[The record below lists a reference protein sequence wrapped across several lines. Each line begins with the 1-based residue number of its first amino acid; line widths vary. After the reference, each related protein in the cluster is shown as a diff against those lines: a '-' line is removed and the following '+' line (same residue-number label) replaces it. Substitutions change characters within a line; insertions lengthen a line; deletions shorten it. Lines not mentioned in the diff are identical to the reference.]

1 MKKLPRITEFDGLR
15 GLLAWWVVASHL
27 LYNSGFG
34 TGSEQNIFL
43 RLLRN
48 GRYPVDVFIILSG
61 FVIFFLLEYRQE
73 TYRAFI
79 LRRFFRLYPVYI
91 VCFLISLLIADISI
105 HNMESLPWSSE
116 LTDYI
121 ARAKQEKQYYW
132 QHILAHSL
140 MLHGIFPNELLPNS
154 TNAFLSPAWSIS
166 LEWQFYLVAPFIF
179 ISLKRSPIYFL
190 VISGAVILLH
200 KYAHLAGYYPNP
212 GFLPLKAELFWVGGV
227 SFYILKLASKQGSS
241 LTGNRRLYGAAS
253 LTTLVV
259 LIVADYRIAI
269 GLILWITVFGAVL
282 AKTYRTSNAAS
293 LLVTRILNN
302 RYLQGMGKMSYST
315 YLAHVP
321 IIYICQWAILSM
333 FPSMIK
339 KEMLMLLSLSAV
351 PIIFLVS
358 SASFKLIEKPLI
370 KLGARLAETL

>member
-27 LYNSGFG
+27 LHNSGFG
-34 TGSEQNIFL
+34 PGSEQNLLL
-43 RLLRN
+43 RLMRN

-61 FVIFFLLEYRQE
+61 FVIFFVLEHRQE
-73 TYRAFI
+73 TYKAFI

-91 VCFLISLLIADISI
+91 VCFLASLLIANIAI
-105 HNMESLPWSSE
+105 NNMESLPWASE
-116 LTDYI
+116 LTGYI
-121 ARAKQEKQYYW
+121 ARAKQEQQYYW

-140 MLHGIFPNELLPNS
+140 MLHGLLPNELLPNS

-166 LEWQFYLVAPFIF
+166 LEWQFYLVAPLIF
-179 ISLKRSPIYFL
+179 ISLKRIPISLL

-200 KYAHLAGYYPNP
+200 KYAYLAGEYPNP
-212 GFLPLKAELFWVGGV
+212 AFLPLKAELFWLGGV
-227 SFYILKLASKQGSS
+227 SFYILKLVSKQGST
-241 LTGNRRLYGAAS
+241 LVRNRWLYGS
-253 LTTLVV
+253 SILVV
-259 LIVADYRIAI
+259 LTVLVAEDPRSAI
-269 GLILWITVFGAVL
+269 GLLLWVSVFGAVW
-282 AKTYRTSNAAS
+282 TNYYRTSNAAS

-302 RYLQGMGKMSYST
+302 RYLQEMGKVSYST

-321 IIYICQWAILSM
+321 VIYICQWAILSL
-333 FPSMIK
+333 FPDMMK

-358 SASFKLIEKPLI
+358 SVSFRMIERPLI
-370 KLGARLAETL
+370 RLGARLADAL